1 MLDEDIS
8 WEEHICTIET
18 KLVKILDYYTAQS
31 IYLKKDLLK
40 VFILHIFT
48 DTWIILTLHGSILT
62 ELS

>member
-31 IYLKKDLLK
+31 IYLKKNLLK

-48 DTWIILTLHGSILT
+48 DT
-62 ELS
+62 